1 VREILCVMSTVP
13 EVATNPEV
21 LESEFSLLT
30 AVTRLNFLSRRDNV
44 VLDQPNDSADDDDG
58 WMRIKDVTTALDVDE
73 ALELLALGEV
83 VARKAHEHR
92 QLGIRAA
99 LRGGADW
106 AQIGRA
112 MGVSPRA
119 AWERHVS
126 WLDQQAAARRA
137 GDADALDEQTL
148 AAARELAGRR
158 P

>member
-1 VREILCVMSTVP
+1 MTTVP
-13 EVATNPEV
+13 EVATTPEV
-21 LESEFSLLT
+21 LESEFSLMT
-30 AVTRLNFLSRRDNV
+30 AVIRLDFLSRRDNV
-44 VLDQPNDSADDDDG
+44 AIDGPNDRSDDDDDWASFKAVG
-58 WMRIKDVTTALDVDE
+58 TSLDTEE

-112 MGVSPRA
+112 LGVSPRA
-119 AWERHVS
+119 AWERHIS
-126 WLDQQAAARRA
+126 WLDGQEAARRA
-137 GDADALDEQTL
+137 GDTDALDADAV

-158 P
+158 PA